1 MSLTALAEVIPE
13 MTSTSP
19 EVVFRRPFGGDAPLP
34 AAPLPSVSAPAW
46 AHTPPPAVALAP
58 SATPDLEA
66 ALERSASAIAALAAA
81 SGSALAPKALFPQV
95 AQQEAPVT
103 PLSKLGGGAASAPVS
118 PTPAPTSLHGQAAEA
133 EAAPILGEMDV
144 ATAAAAMARVAEK
157 AARTDRFDQE
167 QSELNLRN
175 ARMGSWFVMVLVPL
189 CSFLDWMAYPE
200 RFAQF
205 LVLRLAC
212 AASCIPLLLALN
224 RSVGRKYSRAY
235 PVVLPLL
242 PALAIS
248 FMIYLSEDPGSGY
261 YAGLTLCIVATAFVF
276 HWTFKEIGLTLGL
289 VLAAYFAA
297 TLPNLLHQHDPRA
310 LGIFVNNTGF
320 ILLNCVVIYF
330 GSRQHHAIRLREF
343 ANRCKVEDQR
353 EELSARYDEL
363 TATLKRLRET
373 EAQLDQSEKLASI
386 GRLSAGIVHEINNPL
401 NYVKSAIYL
410 LKKKSRTLPPEMAD
424 SVNRIAADIGEG
436 IDRVAAI
443 VSDLRTFAHPEN
455 RGCRPIDLHETS
467 RKALRLLA
475 KEISDRNVTL
485 VDEIPQEIMAQGDE
499 NYLIQILL
507 NLVQNSLDALA
518 GRPEPTLVLRARET
532 SRGVDLIVRDNGSGI
547 PKENLSKIF
556 DPFFTT
562 KQVGQGMG
570 LGLSICY
577 RMIQQMGGEISIDTE
592 PGSHTQ
598 FTLSLQKPAQN

>member
-1 MSLTALAEVIPE
+1 MSFAALAEP
-13 MTSTSP
+13 SSP
-19 EVVFRRPFGGDAPLP
+19 LVVPRQEPVSHRAP
-34 AAPLPSVSAPAW
+34 AAEVP
-46 AHTPPPAVALAP
+46 
-58 SATPDLEA
+58 
-66 ALERSASAIAALAAA
+66 RSD
-81 SGSALAPKALFPQV
+81 KF
-95 AQQEAPVT
+95 E
-103 PLSKLGGGAASAPVS
+103 
-118 PTPAPTSLHGQAAEA
+118 
-133 EAAPILGEMDV
+133 
-144 ATAAAAMARVAEK
+144 
-157 AARTDRFDQE
+157 QE
-167 QSELNLRN
+167 QMELNIRN
-175 ARMGSWFVMVLVPL
+175 ARMGAWFVMILVPL

-200 RFAQF
+200 RFWQF

-212 AASCIPLLLALN
+212 AASCVPLLLALN
-224 RSVGRKYSRAY
+224 GSLGRKYSRAY

-242 PALAIS
+242 PALMIC
-248 FMIYLSEDPGSGY
+248 FMIYLSGDSGSGY

-276 HWTFKEIGLTLGL
+276 HWTFREIGLTLGL
-289 VLAAYFAA
+289 VVLAYLAS
-297 TLPNLLHQHDPRA
+297 TLPNLHGSDDPRA

-320 ILLNCVVIYF
+320 ILLNCVVIYI
-330 GSRQHHAIRLREF
+330 GSRQHHAIRVREF
-343 ANRCKVEDQR
+343 TNRCKVEDQR
-353 EELSARYDEL
+353 EELAARYDEL

-410 LKKKSRTLPPEMAD
+410 LKKKGKALPPEVSATFE
-424 SVNRIAADIGEG
+424 SIAADIGEG

-455 RGCRPIDLHETS
+455 RGSRPIDLHDTS

-475 KEISDRNVTL
+475 KEIADRNVVL
-485 VDEIPQEIMAQGDE
+485 VDEIPQGIIAQGDE

-518 GRPEPTLVLRARET
+518 GRPSPTIWIKAVET
-532 SRGVDLIVRDNGSGI
+532 PGGVDLIVCDNGSGI

-570 LGLSICY
+570 LGLSICF
-577 RMIQQMGGEISIDTE
+577 RMIQQMGGEVKIDTAE
-592 PGSHTQ
+592 GSHTQ
-598 FTLSLQKPAQN
+598 FTLSLKKPAQA

>member
-1 MSLTALAEVIPE
+1 MDFVKFMSFTVLAEVPSGVPIP
-13 MTSTSP
+13 
-19 EVVFRRPFGGDAPLP
+19 R
-34 AAPLPSVSAPAW
+34 
-46 AHTPPPAVALAP
+46 
-58 SATPDLEA
+58 
-66 ALERSASAIAALAAA
+66 
-81 SGSALAPKALFPQV
+81 
-95 AQQEAPVT
+95 QE
-103 PLSKLGGGAASAPVS
+103 PVS
-118 PTPAPTSLHGQAAEA
+118 SKRTPVEVPRAGRFEHEQ
-133 EAAPILGEMDV
+133 MD
-144 ATAAAAMARVAEK
+144 
-157 AARTDRFDQE
+157 
-167 QSELNLRN
+167 LNLRN
-175 ARMGSWFVMVLVPL
+175 ARMGAWFVMILVPL

-200 RFAQF
+200 RFQEF

-212 AASCIPLLLALN
+212 AASCVPLLLALN
-224 RSVGRKYSRAY
+224 NPLGRKYCAAY

-242 PALAIS
+242 PALMIC
-248 FMIYLSEDPGSGY
+248 FMIYLSGDPGSGY

-289 VLAAYFAA
+289 VVGAYFAA
-297 TLPNLLHQHDPRA
+297 TLPNLFHQADQRT

-353 EELSARYDEL
+353 EELAARNEEL

-410 LKKKSRTLPPEMAD
+410 LKKKGKVLPPEMAD
-424 SVNRIAADIGEG
+424 TVTRIAADIGEG

-455 RGCRPIDLHETS
+455 RGSRPIDLHETS

-475 KEISDRNVTL
+475 KEINDRCVIL
-485 VDEIPQEIMAQGDE
+485 VDEVPPGIIAQGDE

-507 NLVQNSLDALA
+507 NLIQNALDALG
-518 GRPEPTLVLRARET
+518 GRPEPTILLKAVET
-532 SRGVDLIVRDNGSGI
+532 ATGVDLIVRDNGTGI
-547 PKENLSKIF
+547 PKENLSKIY

-562 KQVGQGMG
+562 KEVGQGMG

-577 RMIQQMGGEISIDTE
+577 RMIQQMGGEVSIDTAT
-592 PGSHTQ
+592 GSHTQ
-598 FTLSLQKPAQN
+598 FTLSLKKPDNAPA